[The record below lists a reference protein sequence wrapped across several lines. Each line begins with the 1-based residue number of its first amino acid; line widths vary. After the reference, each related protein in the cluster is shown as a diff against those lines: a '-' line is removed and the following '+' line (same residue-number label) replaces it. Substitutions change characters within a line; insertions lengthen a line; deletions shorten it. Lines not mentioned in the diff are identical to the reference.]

1 MNIWEVVCVSDL
13 IKILKT
19 SPQQFIIVG
28 IVLDSTPKELQT
40 TIKRFLKS
48 KAKSFP
54 NMKFLF
60 FKANKKDLG
69 KISFLET
76 DETQYPFIY
85 HIFDTSNIFIK
96 VNCANRSTI
105 IEAFKEGEQY
115 YLKDLERFL
124 LENNARSVRDDKDD
138 QMDQYDQYDQDDQVD
153 NDRNKTTKS
162 NKTSQ
167 LSKPSNPSN
176 PSQLSQPEIN
186 NEEWKLQQTEM
197 ESQQKTIEKI
207 ITLQQRAKD
216 FNVEL
221 LKDIKL
227 RKIEESKIKKKL

>member
-13 IKILKT
+13 IKILKA

-28 IVLDSTPKELQT
+28 IVLESTPKELQT

-48 KAKSFP
+48 KAKVFP

-60 FKANKKDLG
+60 FKAAQKDLG
-69 KISFLET
+69 KISFLDK

-85 HIFDTSNIFIK
+85 HIYDTSNIFIK
-96 VNCANRSTI
+96 VNCANQGTI
-105 IEAFKEGEQY
+105 MEAFKAGEQY
-115 YLKDLERFL
+115 YKKDLERFIT
-124 LENNARSVRDDKDD
+124 ENNN
-138 QMDQYDQYDQDDQVD
+138 QQENNNNND
-153 NDRNKTTKS
+153 NNDNHNDNNDNNDNRKS
-162 NKTSQ
+162 KGSQSQSQPLQPSQ
-167 LSKPSNPSN
+167 L
-176 PSQLSQPEIN
+176 SQLSQPEVN
-186 NEEWKLQQTEM
+186 HEEWRLQQTEL
-197 ESQQKTIEKI
+197 ESQQKSIEKI

-221 LKDIKL
+221 LKDIKQ

>member
-28 IVLDSTPKELQT
+28 IVLETTPKELQT

-60 FKANKKDLG
+60 FKANQKDLG

-96 VNCANRSTI
+96 VNCANQSTI
-105 IEAFKEGEQY
+105 NEAFKEGEQY
-115 YLKDLERFL
+115 YKKDLERFL
-124 LENNARSVRDDKDD
+124 LENNARSNQDDKDD
-138 QMDQYDQYDQDDQVD
+138 KDDKHD
-153 NDRNKTTKS
+153 NHDKDGHVEQPDNNRNKTTKP
-162 NKTSQ
+162 
-167 LSKPSNPSN
+167 SKPLQP
-176 PSQLSQPEIN
+176 SQPEIN
-186 NEEWKLQQTEM
+186 HEEWKLQQTEL
-197 ESQQKTIEKI
+197 ESQQKNIEKI

>member
-28 IVLDSTPKELQT
+28 IVLETTPKELQT

-60 FKANKKDLG
+60 FKANQKDLG

-96 VNCANRSTI
+96 VNCANQSTI
-105 IEAFKEGEQY
+105 NEAFKEGEQY
-115 YLKDLERFL
+115 YKKDLERFL
-124 LENNARSVRDDKDD
+124 LENNAIDDRAD
-138 QMDQYDQYDQDDQVD
+138 QEDNNGHEEQVD
-153 NDRNKTTKS
+153 NNRNKTTKP
-162 NKTSQ
+162 
-167 LSKPSNPSN
+167 SKPSKP
-176 PSQLSQPEIN
+176 SQPEIN
-186 NEEWKLQQTEM
+186 HEEWKLQQTEL
-197 ESQQKTIEKI
+197 ESQQKNIEKI